1 MLTLFLL
8 RHAKSSWT
16 DPILDDYERPLNARG
31 KRSAPVIGAYMEEHR
46 YDPKLILCSGA
57 RRTRETLGLVL
68 PFLRGDTEIRLEESL
83 YAAHDGEALKQR
95 LQALGNGP
103 ETVMLIG
110 HNPAVQDLTSMLC
123 VDGDESALSRLRQ
136 KYPTGA
142 LSVIQIDA
150 VNWRDIGAAP
160 GRLTDLA
167 LPREILAE

>member
-8 RHAKSSWT
+8 RHAKSSWS

-46 YDPKLILCSGA
+46 YAPRLILCSGS

-68 PFLRGDTEIRLEESL
+68 PYLHDDADIRLEEAM
-83 YAAHDGEALKQR
+83 YAAHDGEALLQR

-103 ETVMLIG
+103 DKVMLIG
-110 HNPAVQDLTSMLC
+110 HNPAVQDLTTRLC
-123 VDGDESALSRLRQ
+123 EEGDETDLSRLRQ

-142 LSVIQIDA
+142 LSVIQLDA
-150 VNWRDIGAAP
+150 VNWRDAGSTP
-160 GRLTDLA
+160 GRLIDLA

>member
-31 KRSAPVIGAYMEEHR
+31 KRSAPVIGQYMEEHR
-46 YDPKLILCSGA
+46 YDPKLILCSGS

-68 PFLRGDTEIRLEESL
+68 PYLHGDADIRVEEAL
-83 YAAHDGEALKQR
+83 YTAHDGEALLNR
-95 LQALGNGP
+95 LRAIGAGP
-103 ETVMLIG
+103 DKVMLVG
-110 HNPAVQDLTSMLC
+110 HNPAVQDLISMLC
-123 VDGDESALSRLRQ
+123 VEGDETALSRLRQ

-142 LSVIQIDA
+142 LSVIQLDA
-150 VNWRDIGAAP
+150 VNWRDAGTTA